1 MTDAAGELLSF
12 ASRAE
17 WRAWL
22 VEHHAAASEAR
33 VAIYKK
39 GPLAGGVTLSDIQ
52 EEALCFGW
60 VDTTAAAVDDT
71 RWAIRLTPRRAKS
84 EWSISNVRRVERLA
98 ELGLVTEAG
107 WKPVEEA
114 KRNGQWENA
123 FRVEQTDVVPPALEA
138 ALRAHLGLLEAYL
151 SLSHSRRRMILR
163 RLLNAKTEATLRKR
177 VEAVVAE
184 VAGLVQGAATSAAVS
199 AGYVHRVEHTESLG
213 G

>member
-1 MTDAAGELLSF
+1 MGDGSSELLSF

-39 GPLAGGVTLSDIQ
+39 GPLAGGLTLSDIQ

-60 VDTTAAAVDDT
+60 VDTTGAAVDDT

-84 EWSISNVRRVERLA
+84 EWSITNVRRVERLA
-98 ELGLVTEAG
+98 EQGLMTEAG
-107 WKPVEEA
+107 WKPVAEA
-114 KRNGQWENA
+114 KRNGQWDNA
-123 FRVEQTDVVPPALEA
+123 FRVEQTDIVPPELEA

-151 SLSHSRRRMILR
+151 SLSHSRRRLILR
-163 RLLNAKTEATLRKR
+163 GLVNAKTDTTLSKR
-177 VEAVVAE
+177 VETVVAQ
-184 VAGLVQGAATSAAVS
+184 VAALLDARG
-199 AGYVHRVEHTESLG
+199 RDR
-213 G
+213 

>member
-1 MTDAAGELLSF
+1 MAPIQGEPLSF

-22 VEHHAAASEAR
+22 AEHHAAASEAR

-39 GPLAGGVTLSDIQ
+39 GPLAGGLTLSDVQ

-60 VDTTAAAVDDT
+60 VDTTGAAVDDT

-98 ELGLVTEAG
+98 QQGLMTEAG

-114 KRNGQWENA
+114 RRNGQWENA
-123 FRVEQTDVVPPALEA
+123 LRVEQTDVVPLELEV
-138 ALRAHLGLLEAYL
+138 ALRGHAGLLEAYL
-151 SLSHSRRRMILR
+151 SLSHSRRRLILR
-163 RLLNAKTEATLRKR
+163 GLLNAKTDATLTKR
-177 VEAVVAE
+177 VDAVLAE
-184 VAGLVQGAATSAAVS
+184 VAALVQGAPASVHSRTSS
-199 AGYVHRVEHTESLG
+199 P
-213 G
+213 